1 MRIIKYECAL
11 VKYEIAILLSVFKFL
26 FVNNL
31 QPLELGQWTAHI
43 QPPANG
49 KLSIEEQFVC
59 FVSLSRFA
67 VRLPFLMRLDELD
80 YHLPREQIA
89 QRPLDRREASRLLF
103 LDRSSG
109 LFEDGLFVEFP
120 SLLRGDELL
129 VFNNARV
136 IPARLFGR
144 RAGVHSQPPSRA
156 TRSEHLT
163 GKVEIFLTR
172 ELDPETWEAL
182 VRPGRKM
189 QVGERVLFG
198 EGELEAEV
206 LARGQL
212 GMRTLRFISH
222 DQSSISQHFER
233 LGHVPLPPYID
244 RADETSDRERY
255 QTVFAKRPGAI
266 AAPTAGLHFSTE
278 ILEKIRARG
287 VEICELTLH
296 VGLGTFQPI
305 HGETLESHVMH
316 AESYEI
322 LAETADRIQA
332 ARDAGRPILAIGTT
346 AVRALEDAAL
356 RAAESGSANLVLS
369 GKAEARLFIVPGFR
383 FRVVEGLLTNFHLP
397 RSTLLALVCAFAG
410 REHVLAAYNHA
421 VEAGY
426 RFYSYGD
433 CQLIR

>member
-1 MRIIKYECAL
+1 
-11 VKYEIAILLSVFKFL
+11 
-26 FVNNL
+26 
-31 QPLELGQWTAHI
+31 
-43 QPPANG
+43 
-49 KLSIEEQFVC
+49 
-59 FVSLSRFA
+59 
-67 VRLPFLMRLDELD
+67 MRLDELD

-89 QRPLDRREASRLLF
+89 QRPLDSREASRLLF
-103 LDRSSG
+103 LNRSSG
-109 LFEDGLFVEFP
+109 VFEDRLFTDLP
-120 SLLRGDELL
+120 RLLRGDELL

-172 ELDPETWEAL
+172 ELDSETWEAL

-198 EGELEAEV
+198 EGELQAEV
-206 LARGQL
+206 LSRGQL
-212 GMRTLRFISH
+212 GLRTLRFTSH
-222 DQSSISQHFER
+222 DQNNISHHFER
-233 LGHVPLPPYID
+233 LGHVPLPPYIE
-244 RADETSDRERY
+244 RADEISDRERY
-255 QTVFAKRPGAI
+255 QTVFAKQPGAI

-278 ILEKIRARG
+278 ILEKIRDRG

-305 HGETLESHVMH
+305 HGETLENHVMH

-322 LAETADRIQA
+322 PAETADRIQA
-332 ARDAGRPILAIGTT
+332 ARDARRPILAIGTT
-346 AVRALEDAAL
+346 AVRALEDAAQ
-356 RAAESGSANLVLS
+356 RTAESGSANLVLA
-369 GKAEARLFIVPGFR
+369 GKADARLFIIPGFR

-410 REHVLAAYNHA
+410 REHVLAAYKHA

-433 CQLIR
+433 CMLIR